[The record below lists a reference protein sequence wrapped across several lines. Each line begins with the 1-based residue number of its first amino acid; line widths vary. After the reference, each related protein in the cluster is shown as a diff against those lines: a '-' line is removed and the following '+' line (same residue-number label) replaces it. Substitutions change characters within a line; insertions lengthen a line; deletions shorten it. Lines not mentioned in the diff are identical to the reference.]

1 MNDMNETKKISPKDV
16 FLHILAIAALWASAI
31 SFIGLIFQ
39 YIDRFIP
46 DALYQDGYGSMG
58 DSIRWSIAVLTV
70 IFPVF
75 LYVSRTLDLGYAED
89 PEKRNL
95 KTRKWLLYFTLF
107 ATGLV
112 IIGDLVTLIYNFLNG
127 DLSLKFVLKIITVLF
142 AASVVF
148 GYYLWNIKNEKIAWR
163 DKKMRFLVWLV
174 IIIVGAA
181 TISGYFVAGSPFR
194 ERMRKFD
201 ERRINDLQSIQWQ
214 IVNYWQRKEKL
225 PDSLENLTDDIS
237 GFSAPRDPETGS
249 PYEYQKLG
257 DSKFQLCADFKMES
271 SLSSNY
277 PKLAYPEF
285 GGGNENWS
293 HGIGQKCFER
303 SIDPDLYPS
312 QKIKSR

>member
-1 MNDMNETKKISPKDV
+1 MNETKKVSPKDV
-16 FLHILAIAALWASAI
+16 FLHILAIAALYASAI
-31 SFIGLIFQ
+31 SFIGLTFQ

-46 DALYQDGYGSMG
+46 DALYREGYGGIG

-75 LYVSRTLDLGYAED
+75 LYVSRTLDLGYAKD

-107 ATGLV
+107 ATALV
-112 IIGDLVTLIYNFLNG
+112 IIGDLVALIYNFLNG
-127 DLSLKFVLKIITVLF
+127 DLSLKFILKIITVLF
-142 AASVVF
+142 AASAVF

-163 DKKMRFLVWLV
+163 DPKMRFLVWLIV
-174 IIIVGAA
+174 IIVGVA

-225 PDSLENLTDDIS
+225 PDNLENLKDDIS
-237 GFSAPRDPETGS
+237 GFSAPYDPETGL
-249 PYEYQKLG
+249 PYEYRKLE
-257 DSKFQLCADFKMES
+257 DLKFKLCANFKLES
-271 SLSSNY
+271 SSDANY

-285 GGGNENWS
+285 GGQTNDNWN
-293 HGIGQKCFER
+293 HGLGQKCFER
-303 SIDPDLYPS
+303 NIDPDLYPS
-312 QKIKSR
+312 QKNTKIK